1 MNPQMVK
8 QAMKKLG
15 IKQEEI
21 EASEVIIKTKDK
33 NIIISNPVVTR
44 INMQGQENFQIS
56 GNISEESSITDE
68 DIETVAKQ
76 ANVSREK
83 AKKSLEANNGDLAS
97 AILSLKS

>member
-1 MNPQMVK
+1 
-8 QAMKKLG
+8 
-15 IKQEEI
+15 
-21 EASEVIIKTKDK
+21 
-33 NIIISNPVVTR
+33 
-44 INMQGQENFQIS
+44 MQGQENFQIS
-56 GNISEESSITDE
+56 GDISEESSITDE

>member
-1 MNPQMVK
+1 MNPQAIK

-56 GNISEESSITDE
+56 GNISEESSITEE

-76 ANVSREK
+76 ANVSLEK
-83 AKKSLEANNGDLAS
+83 ARKSLEANNGDLAE